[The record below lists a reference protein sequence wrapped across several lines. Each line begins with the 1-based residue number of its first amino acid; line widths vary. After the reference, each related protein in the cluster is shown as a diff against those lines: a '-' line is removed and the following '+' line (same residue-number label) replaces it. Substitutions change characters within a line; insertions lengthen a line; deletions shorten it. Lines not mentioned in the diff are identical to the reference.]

1 MTIVETPQ
9 SRCLVG
15 VARCDITPP
24 VGIYHRMWGAATH
37 ERSTGVHRPL
47 TATVLFFAPCG
58 WGPSLRGPQQS
69 ATTSTGGGED
79 ADPSHTAVESDIRV
93 VIAVDHCLLWTA
105 EMNSLLDSVSSAT
118 GIEREALTVFFS
130 HTHGA
135 GLMGLERRDLP
146 GGDLIAPY
154 LDELA
159 KKIAGLI
166 GIARQKPTL
175 ATIVYGT
182 GRCNLATH
190 RDYFDE
196 ARGHFVCGFHPGG
209 PVDDTVQVAR
219 ITSDSG
225 QTLATLV
232 NYACHP
238 TTLAWENTLISPD
251 YIGALREVVETAT
264 AAPCVF
270 IQGASGD
277 IGPREGYV
285 GDVSVADRNGRQ
297 LGYAA
302 LSVLESLPQPGQQ
315 FEYSGPIVSG
325 ATLGTW
331 KHVPTTSSQ
340 KEQCGAWVSLRVLV
354 PLRYRTDLPVR
365 ANLEAE
371 LASARAAEAKALAD
385 GDASLARDA
394 RAMAERATRSLTRVG
409 LLPPGETYPF
419 PLVVWRVGDAVWI
432 ALDGEHYNVL
442 QRTLRERFPDVT
454 LVIGTLANGSNV
466 WYLPDADSF
475 GKGLYQEEAS
485 ILAQGSL
492 EAVIEAATAAIRE
505 VMAG

>member
-1 MTIVETPQ
+1 MTVVKTPQ
-9 SRCLVG
+9 SRCRVG

-47 TATVLFFAPCG
+47 TATVLLLAP
-58 WGPSLRGPQQS
+58 
-69 ATTSTGGGED
+69 ATTEND
-79 ADPSHTAVESDIRV
+79 AELRV
-93 VIAVDHCLLWTA
+93 VIAADHCLLWTV
-105 EMNSLLDSVSSAT
+105 EMNALLDSVSSAT
-118 GIEREALTVFFS
+118 GLNRDSLTVFFS

-154 LDELA
+154 LDDLA
-159 KKIAGLI
+159 RKIAGLI
-166 GIARQKPTL
+166 DCARQRLTP
-175 ATIVYGT
+175 AMIVYGT
-182 GRCNLATH
+182 GRCDLATH

-196 ARGHFVCGFHPGG
+196 ARGHFVCGFNPGG
-209 PVDDTVQVAR
+209 QADDTVLVGR
-219 ITSDSG
+219 ITSDNG
-225 QTLATLV
+225 ETLATLV

-277 IGPREGYV
+277 VGPREGFV
-285 GDVSVADRNGRQ
+285 GDVAVADRNGRQ
-297 LGYAA
+297 LGHAA
-302 LSVLESLPQPGQQ
+302 LSVLESLPPAGQQ
-315 FEYSGPIVSG
+315 FEYAGPVVSG

-331 KHVPTTSSQ
+331 KYVPMSAVQ
-340 KEQCGAWVSLRVLV
+340 KEKSGAWGSRRDIV

-365 ANLEAE
+365 ADLERD
-371 LASARAAEAKALAD
+371 LASARAAEAKALTD
-385 GDASLARDA
+385 GDAARARDA

-409 LLPPGETYPF
+409 HLPPGESYPF
-419 PLVVWRVGDAVWI
+419 PLVVWRMGDAVWI

-442 QRTLRERFPDVT
+442 QRTLRERFPGVT

-466 WYLPDADSF
+466 WYLPDAGSF

-505 VMAG
+505 VMV